1 MALQQQ
7 NFDPIVN
14 AKSQLSNKHRGWSQK
29 ARESALDRISKI
41 GLPSLFDKQKR
52 FGKPI
57 FATADTRLII
67 FPLL

>member
-1 MALQQQ
+1 MKYILR
-7 NFDPIVN
+7 
-14 AKSQLSNKHRGWSQK
+14 LS
-29 ARESALDRISKI
+29 AVAKI